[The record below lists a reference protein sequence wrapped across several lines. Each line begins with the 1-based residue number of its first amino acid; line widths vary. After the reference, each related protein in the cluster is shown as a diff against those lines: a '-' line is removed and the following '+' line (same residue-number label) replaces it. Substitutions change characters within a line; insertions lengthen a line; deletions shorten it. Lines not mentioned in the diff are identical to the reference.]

1 VKDRKRNEQSSEDCL
16 LAAGHSVWHRQGQQ
30 RAIDMLLAPRNAP
43 QLCVGQLCDDLT
55 HVVLTYASA
64 EHLLDKLPSDDVLG
78 CLILGARLHPGMS
91 GPELQDRLIK
101 LGVMLPM
108 QAIVRDERHS
118 LREKQALGHVDGA

>member
-1 VKDRKRNEQSSEDCL
+1 
-16 LAAGHSVWHRQGQQ
+16 
-30 RAIDMLLAPRNAP
+30 
-43 QLCVGQLCDDLT
+43 
-55 HVVLTYASA
+55 
-64 EHLLDKLPSDDVLG
+64 
-78 CLILGARLHPGMS
+78 MS